1 MGNAMALC
9 FYVNYK
15 ASTASSSSS
24 AVKLI
29 FWEGKTI
36 TFKGKK
42 IAGEIMFEYPEMMV
56 CHANSFYINHIIP
69 ALSISDELSAGQT
82 YFILPID
89 PFAFKVLSISSL
101 SSLASPSSGSKPKKP
116 INLAECPFQYV
127 RGSDGKMLIRV
138 LPEFIMKL
146 MVTSG
151 NGNQD
156 GSIVNSTSSNSF
168 LCSTPELKKHYDV
181 LVGCSKERVW
191 SPKLETISE
200 CKKNITLTARLSPC
214 RLLGLDV
221 RRSTER
227 LIKSN

>member
-15 ASTASSSSS
+15 ASTTSSSSL
-24 AVKLI
+24 VKLI
-29 FWEGKTI
+29 FWQGKTI

-101 SSLASPSSGSKPKKP
+101 SSLALSSSTGNKPKKP
-116 INLAECPFQYV
+116 INFAECPFQYV
-127 RGSDGKMLIRV
+127 RGSDGRMLIRV

-146 MVTSG
+146 ITTSG
-151 NGNQD
+151 QD
-156 GSIVNSTSSNSF
+156 GNSSVSSSSF
-168 LCSTPELKKHYDV
+168 LCTTPELKKHYDV
-181 LVGCSKERVW
+181 MVGSSKERVW

-200 CKKNITLTARLSPC
+200 CKKNLAITTRLSPC
-214 RLLGLDV
+214 RLLGIDV
-221 RRSTER
+221 RRSTQR

>member
-15 ASTASSSSS
+15 ASTSSSSS
-24 AVKLI
+24 SLVKLI

-69 ALSISDELSAGQT
+69 ALSISDELFAGQT

-101 SSLASPSSGSKPKKP
+101 SSLASSSSGSKPKRP
-116 INLAECPFQYV
+116 INFTECPFQYV
-127 RGSDGKMLIRV
+127 KGSDGRMLIRV

-146 MVTSG
+146 ISTSDG
-151 NGNQD
+151 N
-156 GSIVNSTSSNSF
+156 STISSTSSSTSF

-181 LVGCSKERVW
+181 LVGSSKERVW
-191 SPKLETISE
+191 SPKLETVSE
-200 CKKNITLTARLSPC
+200 CKKNVAITTRLSPC
-214 RLLGLDV
+214 RLLGVDV
-221 RRSTER
+221 RRSTVR
-227 LIKSN
+227 LTKSN